1 MRQKVTE
8 RPRNLS
14 ASGTPIGH
22 AQAKGD
28 DIARSRTFEWL
39 ARAGLVARGV
49 IYAIIGILAIKLAL
63 GDGGETTNQ
72 NGALE
77 TISKQPFGKALLI
90 LMAIGLAGYAI
101 WRLVRAAIGHGPES
115 ADDTK
120 ERLDGLASGIAYG
133 ALCITAVSIV
143 IGSGGG
149 GSGSPDKATGG
160 VLGWPGGQI
169 LVAIAGLVVIGVGVQ
184 QGYKGITRKF
194 LEKSKTEQ
202 MSESVERWFTA
213 LGVFGHLARMVV
225 FALIGYFFIRAAIDY
240 DPDKAVSLDGALTA
254 VGQASYGPIL
264 LGIVAAGLI
273 GFAGY
278 SVADARYRKV

>member
-1 MRQKVTE
+1 MKPGE
-8 RPRNLS
+8 RPHNAT
-14 ASGTPIGH
+14 ASGSPIQH

-28 DIARSRTFEWL
+28 DIAHSRPFEWL

-49 IYAIIGILAIKLAL
+49 IYAIIGVLAIKLAL

-72 NGALE
+72 NGALA

-90 LMAIGLAGYAI
+90 LMAIGLAGYSI

-115 ADDTK
+115 ADDLK
-120 ERLDGLASGIAYG
+120 ERVDGLASGIAYG
-133 ALCITAVSIV
+133 ALFVTAVSIF
-143 IGSGGG
+143 IGSGSG

-160 VLGWPGGQI
+160 VLDWPGGQI

-194 LEKSKTEQ
+194 LENSKTEL
-202 MSESVERWFTA
+202 MSQTVERWFTA
-213 LGVFGHLARMVV
+213 LGVFGHLARLVV

-273 GFAGY
+273 GFAAY